1 MRTIWPVGTAMSAR
15 SSEKIFVLPG
25 LFGGPLETR
34 TPDSLI
40 KSSPKLTNQ
49 AKPNQKFPK
58 FSGHFS
64 LSLWVDLVPSAA
76 SSRTIR
82 GQILDCKPTFGL
94 RVAGERLYG
103 RKSLCRSAS
112 RMG

>member
-1 MRTIWPVGTAMSAR
+1 MRHLRRAHHRPTPREVQLV
-15 SSEKIFVLPG
+15 FVLPG

-34 TPDSLI
+34 TPDPLI
-40 KSSPKLTNQ
+40 KSSPKPTNQ

-58 FSGHFS
+58 FSGHFA
-64 LSLWVDLVPSAA
+64 LSLWIDLVPSAA

-103 RKSLCRSAS
+103 RKSLCRSPS
-112 RMG
+112 